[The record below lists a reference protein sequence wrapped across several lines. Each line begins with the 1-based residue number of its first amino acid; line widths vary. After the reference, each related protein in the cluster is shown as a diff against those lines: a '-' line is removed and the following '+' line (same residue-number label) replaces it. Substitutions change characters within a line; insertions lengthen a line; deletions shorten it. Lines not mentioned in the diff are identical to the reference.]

1 MEHQMNKRTAKQL
14 ASGRTL
20 YIVDIENLVGASSI
34 NQSQVAEARKEILEA
49 VPPSQRYHFYVA
61 SSHHN
66 LAAAAFGWPGSQ
78 LEARSGQDGAD
89 YLVVR
94 RMIEMYNSDN
104 FEKVVLASGDNSM
117 APYVEI
123 LTDAGIEVT
132 VIALDRHISNSLR
145 NLGAKVTVLSAE
157 YQLAA

>member
-1 MEHQMNKRTAKQL
+1 MEYQMNKRTAKQL

-49 VPPSQRYHFYVA
+49 LPPSQRDHFYVA

-66 LAAAAFGWPGSQ
+66 LAAAAFGWPDSQ

-104 FEKVVLASGDNSM
+104 FEKVVVASGDNSM

-123 LTDAGIEVT
+123 LTDAGIDVT
-132 VIALDRHISNSLR
+132 VIARDRHISNSLR
-145 NLGAKVTVLSAE
+145 NVGAKVTVLSAE